1 MFDRRKDNQG
11 VWTPTCIKN
20 YHPRIFQQILE
31 EGTAQLQSINNEVK
45 NKSDSDDISE
55 LTNLIDTE
63 NKNTRPIQT
72 VGCFMISVTTH
83 SLSKIHTLPR

>member
-1 MFDRRKDNQG
+1 M
-11 VWTPTCIKN
+11 
-20 YHPRIFQQILE
+20 FQQILE
-31 EGTAQLQSINNEVK
+31 EGTSQLQSINNEVN

-83 SLSKIHTLPR
+83 SLRKIHTLPK